1 MRTIFAFVLGLAATT
16 IVGAGIA
23 DAQRQ
28 PEPFPW
34 ERKTNRLLQP
44 KSIDWIGQARRVLDR
59 DIQKLNLRKNRKFEF
74 DAGAAVATL
83 SRERTRYDRLD
94 ANRDGFITRS
104 EYISGRTR
112 PTRAG
117 AYVGRRR
124 GSHRS
129 RLKSRFRA
137 ADRDRDGKLSAK
149 ELNGMG
155 NRRF

>member
-1 MRTIFAFVLGLAATT
+1 MRAIFAFVLGLAGTT

-44 KSIDWIGQARRVLDR
+44 KSIDRIGQARRVLDR

-112 PTRAG
+112 PTRASNG
-117 AYVGRRR
+117 ARY
-124 GSHRS
+124 SY
-129 RLKSRFRA
+129 RA
-137 ADRDRDGKLSAK
+137 AAWGSK
-149 ELNGMG
+149 ERPQGRIPSLDKI
-155 NRRF
+155 